1 MPRAG
6 SFFIP
11 IGMKRGVR
19 CLALIM
25 FNLIK
30 NKTICPD
37 RTIKYWLFSAAS
49 GDLTKRKLLPS
60 LFELFIRDFLPSRFV
75 ILGAARSDFS
85 DESFRAEQKK
95 NLLLFRQGKNTDE
108 EQLDR
113 FLNLVYYLKFDSDKI
128 EEYHL
133 LKEKVG
139 QLRKDF
145 EIPDQIVFYLATP
158 PMQYGFTAKAL
169 QKNGMNKAEEPGG
182 WRRIVVEKP
191 FGRDLQSAQS

>member
-1 MPRAG
+1 MPR
-6 SFFIP
+6 
-11 IGMKRGVR
+11 
-19 CLALIM
+19 
-25 FNLIK
+25 
-30 NKTICPD
+30 PD
-37 RTIKYWLFSAAS
+37 DQILVIFGAS

-128 EEYHL
+128 EEYNL

-139 QLRKDF
+139 QLRKNF

-169 QKNGMNKAEEPGG
+169 QKNGMNKAAD
-182 WRRIVVEKP
+182 RKSVV
-191 FGRDLQSAQS
+191 